1 MTVTLMAVSGAFILL
16 TGPIGLLS
24 LVMVSQ
30 ASQQS
35 HLVLFLAAP
44 ANLLWYINSSVNF
57 FLYLLTGSRFRQE
70 LGNVFSAVGKRRD
83 SHHHGGDF

>member
-24 LVMVSQ
+24 LVTVSQ

-35 HLVLFLAAP
+35 HLVLFLAA
-44 ANLLWYINSSVNF
+44 LLWYINSSVNF

-70 LGNVFSAVGKRRD
+70 LGNVFSAVGKRHA